1 MSIEAVIGK
10 IQKLRRL
17 ARSTNLNEAAAAAAA
32 ADRLIQEYG
41 LAEAELQ
48 AEGKTEKEAPVEDSS
63 PLASW
68 RRAPTWQRILATRL
82 IRHYD
87 CAGYMRWAW
96 AGGEQVLQHCVVGRP
111 TDMAAAR
118 YMYGWL
124 TVEIER
130 LAQLHRGKG
139 RSYLDSFRRGA
150 VQGVCDKL
158 FRSASDRSGFSAGRE
173 AGRNIHVGAALSG
186 ASGRSLK
193 GLMAKKSGQGWCAIC
208 SRRIEGG
215 TSVGCGD
222 GSRTGRDG
230 RFAHKECY
238 PADGRQSRGIGYED
252 NRRGNHARK
261 GESIPGSATGQP
273 APLIESYS
281 RQVRP

>member
-1 MSIEAVIGK
+1 MSIDAIIEKV
-10 IQKLRRL
+10 QKLRRL
-17 ARSTNLNEAAAAAAA
+17 ARSTNVNEAAAAAAA
-32 ADRLIQEYG
+32 ADRLIQEHG

-48 AEGKTEKEAPVEDSS
+48 AEGKTEKEVPVEDSS

-82 IRHYD
+82 IQHYD

-96 AGGEQVLQHCVVGRP
+96 AGGEQVLQHCVIGRP
-111 TDMAAAR
+111 TDMSAVR

-130 LAQLHRGKG
+130 LAQLHCGKG

-158 FRSASDRSGFSAGRE
+158 YESKKAARQGSVEAPRVSSTALAIVDARHEEAQTAMCQMHPDVAERIKRSRGGGFFRSASDRSGFSAGRE

-186 ASGRSLK
+186 TSGRSLK
-193 GLMAKKSGQGWCAIC
+193 A
-208 SRRIEGG
+208 
-215 TSVGCGD
+215 
-222 GSRTGRDG
+222 
-230 RFAHKECY
+230 
-238 PADGRQSRGIGYED
+238 
-252 NRRGNHARK
+252 
-261 GESIPGSATGQP
+261 
-273 APLIESYS
+273 
-281 RQVRP
+281 